1 MQVGRVVIS
10 KSGRDKNTWFVV
22 IKVENQYVYIVDG
35 KARKLEN
42 PKKKNLKH
50 LQKTNMFL
58 NIDET
63 FETLT
68 NKKLK
73 KMILDLKH

>member
-35 KARKLEN
+35 KVRKLEN